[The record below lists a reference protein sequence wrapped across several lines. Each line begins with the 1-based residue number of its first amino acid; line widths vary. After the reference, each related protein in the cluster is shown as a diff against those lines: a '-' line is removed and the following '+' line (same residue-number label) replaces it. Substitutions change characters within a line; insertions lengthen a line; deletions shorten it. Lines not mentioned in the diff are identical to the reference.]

1 MYQEL
6 GPLENRIPLR
16 KTCQPDYILLHDEHL
31 MAQRIIFWHTFV
43 CLHLNISVQML
54 CKLLNIRLG
63 WMPLTWWRRLAFE
76 MVVGSLQRYLA
87 ISLKERSSFRESSIN
102 SQSSKVKCFWF
113 PGIYLLMISPSTAV
127 RRKNNHIIF
136 VWKSKYQLRRGK
148 FHRISGRWNLNKKY
162 TALWQKRN
170 WHS

>member
-113 PGIYLLMISPSTAV
+113 PGIRLDMCISFYRYQRV
-127 RRKNNHIIF
+127 CNKRIKGKINMQMNRRKWCERLNSTYVKVNST
-136 VWKSKYQLRRGK
+136 VRWE
-148 FHRISGRWNLNKKY
+148 SGI
-162 TALWQKRN
+162 
-170 WHS
+170 